1 MLKIKQLNYLKLL
14 NFLAISIVFYFVI
27 QNILSFFNQIQY
39 RHLHVDERLVV
50 INPILNVYFQVDI
63 YDRFSEIT
71 PVFLKNLLVIISEMI
86 LGGTLDYGRIYN
98 NLYIVAAGPLSI
110 FNFEVV
116 VIFGRLIQFVIF
128 LYSLIYISKYFLRE
142 SSRSL
147 FILLAFGLPGAYFI
161 VQNPKPDSLAILF
174 LMIGL
179 RYAFLNENYRKSFI
193 FVGLSI
199 GTKIITLIPGAL
211 LGLYL
216 IFPLKKIKTL
226 KKVIE
231 LIFMTFLGVLAA
243 QPALL
248 IPLPRIYNRVF
259 SAISGSSAYD
269 QEKFFLINFENYQAW
284 IERLSLEHQVPAL
297 VFTLLFAL
305 SLILLVKNFY
315 INSDEWESYFLF
327 SSLIMIAFITLN
339 VERTWNYYLFLP
351 FLFLL
356 IYLFRLNNFKNLNI
370 FFGAIVLMI
379 SIGGLILHND
389 KAVNSYFE
397 IDQTK
402 NLSFDKAIGYLDNKY
417 AEIEYE
423 YKKVYWDPD
432 YYFPGKN
439 IDYFSNFLV
448 VENWEEEK
456 MLTPL
461 DDKVDFIVSTKIFT
475 ADKTVKVSQFG
486 ELYIYEK

>member
-1 MLKIKQLNYLKLL
+1 MKI
-14 NFLAISIVFYFVI
+14 
-27 QNILSFFNQIQY
+27 
-39 RHLHVDERLVV
+39 
-50 INPILNVYFQVDI
+50 
-63 YDRFSEIT
+63 
-71 PVFLKNLLVIISEMI
+71 M
-86 LGGTLDYGRIYN
+86 
-98 NLYIVAAGPLSI
+98 
-110 FNFEVV
+110 
-116 VIFGRLIQFVIF
+116 
-128 LYSLIYISKYFLRE
+128 
-142 SSRSL
+142 
-147 FILLAFGLPGAYFI
+147 
-161 VQNPKPDSLAILF
+161 
-174 LMIGL
+174 
-179 RYAFLNENYRKSFI
+179 KSFI

-199 GTKIITLIPGAL
+199 GTKIITLIPGAH

-305 SLILLVKNFY
+305 SLILLVKNIY

-351 FLFLL
+351 FLFML

-370 FFGAIVLMI
+370 FYGAIVLMI
-379 SIGGLILHND
+379 SIGGLLLHND
-389 KAVNSYFE
+389 KAVNSYFV

-423 YKKVYWDPD
+423 YKQVYWDPD
-432 YYFPGKN
+432 YYFLEK
-439 IDYFSNFLV
+439 ILITFL
-448 VENWEEEK
+448 
-456 MLTPL
+456 
-461 DDKVDFIVSTKIFT
+461 IF
-475 ADKTVKVSQFG
+475 
-486 ELYIYEK
+486 